1 MAETEVLAAQKRQ
14 GRGSRKADHL
24 RKAGRVPAVVYGHKQ
39 DAVSVSVLLDDLAR
53 AVRHGARVVD
63 LQTDGKTETAQI
75 VELQWDHLGKEI
87 LHADFKRV
95 SRDERVAV
103 EVRIELRGN
112 APGVT
117 AGGVLDQPLHT
128 LKVECLAIAIP

>member
-1 MAETEVLAAQKRQ
+1 MAETVVLATQKRE
-14 GRGSRKADHL
+14 GRGSRRANHL
-24 RKAGRVPAVVYGHKQ
+24 RKTGRVPAVVYGHKQ
-39 DAVSVSVLLDDLAR
+39 DALSISLLLEDLAR

-63 LQTDGKTETAQI
+63 LQLDAGLETAQI

-95 SRDERVAV
+95 SRDERITV

-112 APGVT
+112 A
-117 AGGVLDQPLHT
+117 
-128 LKVECLAIAIP
+128 